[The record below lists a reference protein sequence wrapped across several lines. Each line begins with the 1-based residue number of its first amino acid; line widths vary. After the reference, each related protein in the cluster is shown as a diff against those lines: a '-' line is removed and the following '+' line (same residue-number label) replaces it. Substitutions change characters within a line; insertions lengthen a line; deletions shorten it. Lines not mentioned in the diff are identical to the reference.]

1 MSIST
6 STLLLVAIAV
16 IAVVALFYYQRQ
28 AQQKR
33 IEALQRY
40 GAERGLFL
48 ASESDAAALQSSLS
62 GFRLFSQGHSRRLS
76 GLVQGTA
83 RHARASLFD
92 YRYVVSSGNNN
103 HRSREQT
110 AICFELSGGP
120 SLPAFALRPET
131 VWNRM
136 GAWLGS
142 QDIDFESA
150 PDFSSRYFLQG
161 KDEAAVRSLFTD
173 RMLAFYAARPGL
185 CTEGAG
191 DRLIFYRADKR
202 VKPEA
207 LSAFMDEG
215 LEVLA
220 LFEEQPETYPPD
232 LQKVSNE

>member
-1 MSIST
+1 MNTNTTI
-6 STLLLVAIAV
+6 LLIVIIVA
-16 IAVVALFYYQRQ
+16 AVVAIVYVQRMFQ
-28 AQQKR
+28 R
-33 IEALQRY
+33 RRVEALQQA
-40 GAERGLFL
+40 GGGLGLFP
-48 ASESDAAALQSSLS
+48 ASESDTDALKSSLS
-62 GFRLFSQGHSRRLS
+62 TFHLFSQGHSRRLS
-76 GLVQGTA
+76 GLVQGV
-83 RHARASLFD
+83 ARAVRVSLFD
-92 YRYVVSSGNNN
+92 YRYVVHSGNNN
-103 HRSREQT
+103 DRSREQT
-110 AICFELSGGP
+110 VICFELAGST
-120 SLPAFALRPET
+120 LPAFALRPET

-150 PDFSSRYFLQG
+150 PDFSSRYLLQG
-161 KDEAAVRSLFTD
+161 KDEAAVRSLFSD
-173 RMLAFYAARPGL
+173 RVLAFYAARPGL
-185 CTEGAG
+185 CTEGGG